1 MEKTK
6 DELKHLRKRFV
17 SDMNLPIQVV
27 QSPYFEERL
36 KLLEE
41 EYSANTKYENLLKVI
56 DNDFQGNINEF
67 LKYYNFTR
75 DEIINTL
82 KTTQAYYDFSVGKI
96 GKFRDDITWIGQR
109 NLYTQEQDGGLF
121 ISFDMKKANFQT
133 LRYVSKDL
141 MLGYDTY
148 EDLID
153 SFTHYDYIKESKYTR
168 QVIFGQLNPK
178 KTMRI
183 EHEITTMLAHALIN
197 REYGDLI
204 DMSKFNVFSVNSDE
218 VIFKFNGAI
227 QELDNLHNLND
238 FVYEGVTFRFNKFQL
253 RHRQF
258 KLATS
263 DSKLNVFEK
272 VDFINGHRTHLHCV
286 PATYYPQV
294 YKLLGGMEIKPSDLV
309 FYYEHELCQFMNPIE
324 LVK

>member
-1 MEKTK
+1 MNS
-6 DELKHLRKRFV
+6 ELKHLRKRFV
-17 SDMNLPIQVV
+17 SDMNLPIQVI

-36 KLLEE
+36 ELLENE
-41 EYSANTKYENLLKVI
+41 FESKTKYDNLLKII
-56 DNDFQGNINEF
+56 DEKFQGNINKF
-67 LKYYNFTR
+67 LEHYSETRNLIITSLTHNDAWFNFIR
-75 DEIINTL
+75 SAIGDVSFEQNEII
-82 KTTQAYYDFSVGKI
+82 GE
-96 GKFRDDITWIGQR
+96 R
-109 NLYTQEQDGGLF
+109 NLYTQEQDGCLF
-121 ISFDMKKANFQT
+121 ISFDMRKANYQA
-133 LRYVSKDL
+133 LKYVSPEL
-141 MLGYDTY
+141 VLNTDTY
-148 EDLID
+148 EDLIGK
-153 SFTHYDYIKESKYTR
+153 FTDLDYIKESKYTR
-168 QVIFGQLNPK
+168 QVIFGQMNPK
-178 KTMRI
+178 RTMKV
-183 EHEITTMLAHALIN
+183 EKKITTSFAHALIN
-197 REYGDLI
+197 GEYGDLI

-227 QELDNLHNLND
+227 QELDSLPNLND

-263 DSKLNVFEK
+263 DSKLNIFEK
-272 VDFINGHRTHLHCV
+272 VDFIDGHRTHLHCV